1 MARGKKTCW
10 RYFHESMIQN
20 DNVFSEFFE
29 EDAQRSVSLSITM
42 SRSEPDPCF
51 LCHVPHVLCARALS
65 LSLSL
70 PASGLPCLTHWLFQV
85 PGLTHL
91 WLIGPHLF
99 PVPGLTLLLLMKP
112 RFFPVPG
119 HTPVSNWTSSVPVLN
134 RALKN
139 IQCWIISSLTWTPLL
154 PRFPIAFFLPV
165 CFCLDSF
172 GFWI

>member
-1 MARGKKTCW
+1 MLACYCLQGKQLASGVIGLLTCQSHYNVSGINRTPCARLLL
-10 RYFHESMIQN
+10 RHPL
-20 DNVFSEFFE
+20 
-29 EDAQRSVSLSITM
+29 AQRIPTEACECSV
-42 SRSEPDPCF
+42 
-51 LCHVPHVLCARALS
+51 
-65 LSLSL
+65 
-70 PASGLPCLTHWLFQV
+70 
-85 PGLTHL
+85 
-91 WLIGPHLF
+91 
-99 PVPGLTLLLLMKP
+99 TLLLLMKP

>member
-1 MARGKKTCW
+1 MC
-10 RYFHESMIQN
+10 
-20 DNVFSEFFE
+20 VF
-29 EDAQRSVSLSITM
+29 M

-51 LCHVPHVLCARALS
+51 LCHVPHVVCARS

-70 PASGLPCLTHWLFQV
+70 PRPASGLPCLTL
-85 PGLTHL
+85 PGAWSNT
-91 WLIGPHLF
+91 
-99 PVPGLTLLLLMKP
+99 PVANWTSSLPCAWPTLLLLMKP

-119 HTPVSNWTSSVPVLN
+119 HTPVSNWISSVPVLN

-139 IQCWIISSLTWTPLL
+139 IQCWIISSLAWTPLL